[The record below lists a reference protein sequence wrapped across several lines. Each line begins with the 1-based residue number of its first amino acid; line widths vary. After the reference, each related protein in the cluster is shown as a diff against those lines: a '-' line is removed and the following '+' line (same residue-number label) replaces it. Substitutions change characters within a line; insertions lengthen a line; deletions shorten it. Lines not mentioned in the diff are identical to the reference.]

1 MRCFRNIDKSTLRR
15 VYHAYQACVQRN
27 LRFRCTLLSIAF
39 DFFYLFLT
47 TNLPHSQSTVYNF
60 LTSST
65 ESPVFFAMTSMGI
78 SDCLRFLAIS
88 RLSCAA
94 PMPSLGSLA
103 NAARAGISEYS
114 YKLIFPAMMICLI
127 TLACNLLGDGL
138 RDAFDPK
145 LRR

>member
-1 MRCFRNIDKSTLRR
+1 MVYQRAVSLFLCRKYRLRCFRNIDKSTLRR

-94 PMPSLGSLA
+94 PMASPSASPCLWPSLRPSS
-103 NAARAGISEYS
+103 R
-114 YKLIFPAMMICLI
+114 K
-127 TLACNLLGDGL
+127 
-138 RDAFDPK
+138 DA
-145 LRR
+145 